1 MSNSPTLRPYQQTGA
16 KFLADRRFAILG
28 DKMGLGKTP
37 QALTAALK
45 LDPRVLVWVAPAATL
60 PGLQREIRRW
70 GGPEAHIVTGK
81 SRIPSTGWLL
91 MPWSVTL
98 KNRLSDLPE
107 QIDICILDEAH
118 FAKNPKAGRTAAA
131 LGRWEK
137 VDGYWRHTDSLC
149 ARARRVWALTGTPVP
164 NRPVEMRGLL
174 QMGGGIKWASMQ
186 SFGRYCRQPNKFA
199 PSGYDYHGAF
209 HLDELRQRLQDD
221 GILLRRT
228 PEMLGGEGLPSLVRQ
243 TVMLS
248 CGRGDAAG
256 KRVAKAVG
264 MTYEEIAEALGR
276 GECPVPFEELAGYR
290 SEIGGKKIKC
300 VSAWVCDWLE
310 AQDDDAAIVLFAH
323 HRDVVEGI
331 AQALEAKGVST
342 LHAHGEHTPEA
353 RQALVDRF
361 AAGEAQVFIGTT
373 GACGTGLNGL
383 HLRTGYCAFA
393 EMEWTPAEFEQAEG
407 RIRRFGS
414 TCEMAVAYY
423 LAGEES
429 LESYILQTVLVKMAV
444 IEEILGD
451 DDAAHVE
458 IAAEVAAE
466 VPQEEV
472 VYEAP
477 EEEIDPA
484 TLAWAFAK
492 DRRTGAWCCSTQHRG
507 QEAWIGCTV
516 TIRTRAGK
524 ETSAVLRQRVAHNDA
539 WSMWDFEEIRDHR
552 AEAARKASYVRRRGT
567 GRGIPDADDQRPLTE
582 DERQQAEVALQACD
596 RLCALDGDFAQKEN
610 GVGWRKGDH
619 FLGLAV
625 LAVPL
630 DCWTY
635 GNLRTAQ
642 ELLRTYRR
650 TQISDLWDAIHPTT
664 VNA

>member
-1 MSNSPTLRPYQQTGA
+1 MSDSPTLRPYQQTGA
-16 KFLADRRFAILG
+16 KFLADRRFGVLG
-28 DKMGLGKTP
+28 DRMGLGKTP
-37 QALTAALK
+37 QAIAAALRVQ
-45 LDPRVLVWVAPAATL
+45 PRTLVWVAPAATL

-81 SRIPSTGWLL
+81 SRLPEAGWLL

-98 KNRLSDLPE
+98 KNRLQDLPQ
-107 QIDICILDEAH
+107 QIDVCILDEAH
-118 FAKNPKAGRTAAA
+118 FAKNPQASRTAAA
-131 LGRWEK
+131 LGRWQK
-137 VDGYWRHTDSLC
+137 ADGRWEHTDSLC

-174 QMGGGIKWASMQ
+174 QMGGGVKWASMQ

-199 PSGYDYHGAF
+199 PSGYDYNGAF
-209 HLDELRQRLQDD
+209 HLEELRERLQDD

-243 TVMLS
+243 TVLLS

-256 KRVAKAVG
+256 QRIAKAVG
-264 MTYEEIAEALGR
+264 MTYEEIAQALGEGR
-276 GECPVPFEELAGYR
+276 CPVPFEELSGYR
-290 SEIGGKKIKC
+290 ADIGANKIKC

-323 HRDVVEGI
+323 HRDVVEGV
-331 AQALEAKGVST
+331 AQALESKGVKT
-342 LHAHGEHTPEA
+342 LHAHGEHTPEH

-361 AAGEAQVFIGTT
+361 AQGKAQVFIGTT

-429 LESYILQTVLVKMAV
+429 LESYIFQTVLEKMAV

-451 DDAAHVE
+451 EDAAH
-458 IAAEVAAE
+458 ATVADETSA
-466 VPQEEV
+466 EV

-484 TLAWAFAK
+484 TLAWGFAK

-524 ETSAVLRQRVAHNDA
+524 ETSAVLRQRVANNDA
-539 WSMWDFEEIRDHR
+539 WSMWGFEEIRDHR
-552 AEAARKASYVRRRGT
+552 AEATRKASYVRRRGT
-567 GRGIPDADDQRPLTE
+567 GRGIPDANDERTLSD
-582 DERQQAEVALQACD
+582 DERQQADAAIRACE
-596 RLCALDGDFAQKEN
+596 RLCADDPDHAEKAN
-610 GVGWRKGDH
+610 GIGWRKGDH
-619 FLGLAV
+619 HLGTVMLS
-625 LAVPL
+625 VPVEH
-630 DCWTY
+630 WTA
-635 GNLRTAQ
+635 GNLATAIA
-642 ELLRTYRR
+642 LLRTYRH
-650 TQISDLWDAIHPTT
+650 TQIADLWESICPSDAVTT
-664 VNA
+664 A